1 MMDLLSRPQNNSRLL
16 FDSADDEVVLPNEL
30 TTEELEG
37 NSTEEES
44 TDNEGEYVPIASRR
58 AKFSKIIRKFM
69 KSSDTSM
76 TFSTDLTTFERKLVH
91 RIAHQWHIDHESYG
105 EGNERYIVVSKPD
118 NRKSKNLK

>member
-44 TDNEGEYVPIASRR
+44 MDYEGEYVPNASRR
-58 AKFSKIIRKFM
+58 AEFSKMIRTFM
-69 KSSDTSM
+69 K
-76 TFSTDLTTFERKLVH
+76 
-91 RIAHQWHIDHESYG
+91 
-105 EGNERYIVVSKPD
+105 
-118 NRKSKNLK
+118 